1 MDSFPFYQL
10 TGVENGAKFWI
21 KKGKFSDEKSSL
33 NSTRD
38 RFHLLIKFS
47 FDDTFIV
54 LRSKIS
60 IFQFSPFFNRCSC
73 QLLSPS
79 VRHSNFCAR
88 VKRGMKSSRC
98 SVSWYPTT
106 MTIINTV
113 LPRCNVAII
122 GRHYVFSLNSPPG
135 THHPS
140 YHTITILPR

>member
-10 TGVENGAKFWI
+10 TGIENGAKFWI
-21 KKGKFSDEKSSL
+21 KKGKFSEEKSSR
-33 NSTRD
+33 NSREID
-38 RFHLLIKFS
+38 FLIKFS

-60 IFQFSPFFNRCSC
+60 IFQFFPFFNRCSC

-88 VKRGMKSSRC
+88 VKRRMKSSRC
-98 SVSWYPTT
+98 SVFWYPTT
-106 MTIINTV
+106 TTIINTV

-140 YHTITILPR
+140 YHAITILPR